1 MEMYVRIALLTAVYY
16 SWWEEKQAW
25 DVFAPDPELES
36 PVVLQFWA
44 LGASY
49 FSLQAGMFTTA
60 LLLSYVCST

>member
-1 MEMYVRIALLTAVYY
+1 MGMYVRIALLTAMYD

-36 PVVLQFWA
+36 PLVLQVWA

-49 FSLQAGMFTTA
+49 FSLQAGLFTA

>member
-1 MEMYVRIALLTAVYY
+1 MYD

-36 PVVLQFWA
+36 PLVLQVWA

-49 FSLQAGMFTTA
+49 FSLQAGLFTA